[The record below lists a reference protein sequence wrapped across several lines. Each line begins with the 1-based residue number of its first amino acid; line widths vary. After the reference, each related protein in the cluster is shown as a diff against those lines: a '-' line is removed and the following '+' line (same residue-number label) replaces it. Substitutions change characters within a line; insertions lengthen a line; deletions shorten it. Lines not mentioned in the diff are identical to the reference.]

1 MKREMITPMAVAE
14 AVESTICAT
23 PTKHLVTISDAALT
37 VRSLA
42 PYCEH
47 TDRELA
53 DVIALL
59 AVRSGCD
66 VFFDSHESSDRWPVE
81 ENKPAEWPVKRART
95 ALKEDA

>member
-1 MKREMITPMAVAE
+1 MKREMITRMSVAE
-14 AVESTICAT
+14 AVELSIGSTR
-23 PTKHLVTISDAALT
+23 TKHLVTISDAALT

-42 PYCEH
+42 PHCEH

-66 VFFDSHESSDRWPVE
+66 VFFDSHQSADKWPVE
-81 ENKPAEWPVKRART
+81 ENRPAEWPVKRART
-95 ALKEDA
+95 ALREDA